1 LPLRERFAVIV
12 KKADFLGD
20 PPFYFDGGNCGLID
34 QIYEETQLMD
44 YSALFLS
51 TGVVAL
57 AEMGDKTQL
66 LSLML
71 AARYPKQALAII
83 GGIFIATLANHA
95 CAALLGHWLTTLLS
109 PDVMRWILGLSFL
122 GIGLWLLVP
131 DRIDDAAGT
140 KVADRALQVFLLT
153 TGLFFLAEM
162 GDKTQIA
169 TIALGARYA
178 DAFSVTLGT
187 TLGMM
192 LANAP
197 AVWIGQKFTT
207 RMPIKWVHAV
217 AAATFIAIGIAT
229 LVWF

>member
-1 LPLRERFAVIV
+1 MDFSAFA
-12 KKADFLGD
+12 
-20 PPFYFDGGNCGLID
+20 
-34 QIYEETQLMD
+34 
-44 YSALFLS
+44 LS

-83 GGIFIATLANHA
+83 GGILIATIANHA
-95 CAALLGHWLTTLLS
+95 CAALLGHWLTTFIS
-109 PDVMRWILGLSFL
+109 PDLLKWILGLSFL

-131 DRIDDAAGT
+131 DHIDDAAGS
-140 KVADRALQVFLLT
+140 KVADKAFQVFMLT
-153 TGLFFLAEM
+153 VGLFFLAEM

-169 TIALGARYA
+169 TIALGAKYT
-178 DAFSVTLGT
+178 DVFSVTLGT

-197 AVWIGQKFTT
+197 AVWIGQKFTK

-217 AAATFIAIGIAT
+217 AAVTFIAIGIAT
-229 LVWF
+229 LVWA

>member
-1 LPLRERFAVIV
+1 M
-12 KKADFLGD
+12 DF
-20 PPFYFDGGNCGLID
+20 
-34 QIYEETQLMD
+34 
-44 YSALFLS
+44 SALLLS

-83 GGIFIATLANHA
+83 AAIFIATIANHA

-109 PDVMRWILGLSFL
+109 PDIMRWILGLSFL

-131 DRIDDAAGT
+131 DHIDDAEGS
-140 KVADRALQVFLLT
+140 KVADRAFQVFLLT
-153 TGLFFLAEM
+153 IGLFFLAEM

-169 TIALGARYA
+169 TIALGARYS
-178 DAFSVTLGT
+178 DVLSVTIGT

-192 LANAP
+192 LANVP
-197 AVWIGQKFTT
+197 AVWAGQKFTK

-217 AAATFIAIGIAT
+217 AAVTFIAIGVAT
-229 LVWF
+229 LIWS

>member
-1 LPLRERFAVIV
+1 M
-12 KKADFLGD
+12 DF
-20 PPFYFDGGNCGLID
+20 
-34 QIYEETQLMD
+34 
-44 YSALFLS
+44 SALTLS
-51 TGVVAL
+51 AGVVAL

-83 GGIFIATLANHA
+83 AGIFIATIANHA
-95 CAALLGHWLTTLLS
+95 CAALLGHWLTTLVA

-131 DRIDDAAGT
+131 DHIDDAAGS
-140 KVADRALQVFLLT
+140 KVSDKAIQVFLLT
-153 TGLFFLAEM
+153 VGLFFLAEM

-169 TIALGARYA
+169 TIALGARYE
-178 DAFSVTLGT
+178 DVVSVTIGT

-197 AVWIGQKFTT
+197 AVWIGQKFTK
-207 RMPIKWVHAV
+207 RMPIKWVHAI
-217 AAATFIAIGIAT
+217 AAITFIAIGLAT
-229 LVWF
+229 LIWA

>member
-1 LPLRERFAVIV
+1 M
-12 KKADFLGD
+12 DF
-20 PPFYFDGGNCGLID
+20 
-34 QIYEETQLMD
+34 
-44 YSALFLS
+44 SALALS

-83 GGIFIATLANHA
+83 AGILIATIANHA
-95 CAALLGHWLTTLLS
+95 CAAFLGHWLTTFVS
-109 PDVMRWILGLSFL
+109 PDTLKWILGLSFL

-131 DRIDDAAGT
+131 DHIDDAAGS
-140 KVADRALQVFLLT
+140 KVADRAFQVFMLT
-153 TGLFFLAEM
+153 VGLFFLAEM

-169 TIALGARYA
+169 TIALGAKYSDVFA
-178 DAFSVTLGT
+178 VTIGT

-197 AVWIGQKFTT
+197 AVWIGQKFTK

-217 AAATFIAIGIAT
+217 AAITFIAIGVAT
-229 LVWF
+229 LIWG

>member
-1 LPLRERFAVIV
+1 
-12 KKADFLGD
+12 
-20 PPFYFDGGNCGLID
+20 
-34 QIYEETQLMD
+34 MD
-44 YSALFLS
+44 LSALALS

-83 GGIFIATLANHA
+83 GGILLATIANHA
-95 CAALLGHWLTTLLS
+95 CAALLGHWLTTFMS
-109 PDVMRWILGLSFL
+109 PDLLKWILGLSFL

-131 DRIDDAAGT
+131 DHIDDAAGS
-140 KVADRALQVFLLT
+140 KVADRAFQVFMLT
-153 TGLFFLAEM
+153 VGLFFLAEM

-169 TIALGARYA
+169 TIALGAKYS
-178 DAFSVTLGT
+178 DVFSVTVGT

-197 AVWIGQKFTT
+197 AVWIGQKFTK
-207 RMPIKWVHAV
+207 RMPIRWVHAV
-217 AAATFIAIGIAT
+217 AAVTFIAIGIAT
-229 LVWF
+229 LVWA

>member
-1 LPLRERFAVIV
+1 MQ
-12 KKADFLGD
+12 D
-20 PPFYFDGGNCGLID
+20 
-34 QIYEETQLMD
+34 MD
-44 YSALFLS
+44 LSALALS

-83 GGIFIATLANHA
+83 GGILIATIANHA
-95 CAALLGHWLTTLLS
+95 CAALLGHWLTNFMS
-109 PDVMRWILGLSFL
+109 PDLLKWILGLSFL

-131 DRIDDAAGT
+131 DHIDDAAGS
-140 KVADRALQVFLLT
+140 KVADKAFQVFMLT
-153 TGLFFLAEM
+153 VGLFFLAEM

-169 TIALGARYA
+169 TIALGAKYS
-178 DAFSVTLGT
+178 DVFSVTVGT

-197 AVWIGQKFTT
+197 AVWIGQKFTK

-217 AAATFIAIGIAT
+217 AAVTFIAIGIAT
-229 LVWF
+229 LIWG

>member
-1 LPLRERFAVIV
+1 MDFFALAI
-12 KKADFLGD
+12 
-20 PPFYFDGGNCGLID
+20 
-34 QIYEETQLMD
+34 
-44 YSALFLS
+44 S

-83 GGIFIATLANHA
+83 GGILIATIANHA
-95 CAALLGHWLTTLLS
+95 CAAFLGHWLTTLLS
-109 PDVMRWILGLSFL
+109 PDLLKWILGFSFL

-131 DRIDDAAGT
+131 DHIDDT
-140 KVADRALQVFLLT
+140 SSSKVVDRAFQVFILT
-153 TGLFFLAEM
+153 VGLFFIAEM

-169 TIALGARYA
+169 TIALGAKYS
-178 DAFSVTLGT
+178 DVFSVTIGT

-197 AVWIGQKFTT
+197 AVWIGQKFTH
-207 RMPIKWVHAV
+207 RMPIRWVHAV
-217 AAATFIAIGIAT
+217 AAVTFIAIGAAT
-229 LVWF
+229 LIWG

>member
-1 LPLRERFAVIV
+1 M
-12 KKADFLGD
+12 DF
-20 PPFYFDGGNCGLID
+20 
-34 QIYEETQLMD
+34 
-44 YSALFLS
+44 SALAIS

-83 GGIFIATLANHA
+83 GGIFIATIANHA
-95 CAALLGHWLTTLLS
+95 CAAFLGHWLTSFMS
-109 PDVMRWILGLSFL
+109 PDLLKWILGLSFV

-131 DRIDDAAGT
+131 DHIDDAEDS
-140 KVADRALQVFLLT
+140 KVVDRTFQVFLLT
-153 TGLFFLAEM
+153 LGLFFVAEM

-169 TIALGARYA
+169 TIALGAKYS
-178 DAFSVTLGT
+178 DVLSVTVGT

-197 AVWIGQKFTT
+197 AVWIGQKFTK
-207 RMPIKWVHAV
+207 RMPIKWVHAI
-217 AAATFIAIGIAT
+217 AAITFISIGIAT
-229 LVWF
+229 LIWA

>member
-1 LPLRERFAVIV
+1 
-12 KKADFLGD
+12 
-20 PPFYFDGGNCGLID
+20 
-34 QIYEETQLMD
+34 MD

-83 GGIFIATLANHA
+83 VGIFIATLANHA
-95 CAALLGHWLTTLLS
+95 CAALLGHWLSTLLS

-131 DRIDDAAGT
+131 DHIDDAAGT
-140 KVADRALQVFLLT
+140 KVADRAFQVFLLT
-153 TGLFFLAEM
+153 VGLFFLAEM

-169 TIALGARYA
+169 TIALGARYS
-178 DAFSVTLGT
+178 DALSVTLGT

-197 AVWIGQKFTT
+197 AVWIGQKFTR

-217 AAATFIAIGIAT
+217 AAATFIGIGLAT

>member
-1 LPLRERFAVIV
+1 
-12 KKADFLGD
+12 
-20 PPFYFDGGNCGLID
+20 
-34 QIYEETQLMD
+34 MD
-44 YSALFLS
+44 LSALAIS

-83 GGIFIATLANHA
+83 GGIFIATIANHA
-95 CAALLGHWLTTLLS
+95 CAAFLGYWLTSFMS
-109 PDVMRWILGLSFL
+109 PDLLKWILGLSFV

-131 DRIDDAAGT
+131 DHIDDAEDS
-140 KVADRALQVFLLT
+140 KVADRAFQVFLLT
-153 TGLFFLAEM
+153 LGLFFVAEM

-169 TIALGARYA
+169 TIALGAKYS
-178 DAFSVTLGT
+178 DVLSVTAGT

-192 LANAP
+192 LANVP
-197 AVWIGQKFTT
+197 AVWIGQKFTK

-217 AAATFIAIGIAT
+217 AAITFISIGIAT
-229 LVWF
+229 LIWA

>member
-1 LPLRERFAVIV
+1 
-12 KKADFLGD
+12 
-20 PPFYFDGGNCGLID
+20 
-34 QIYEETQLMD
+34 MD
-44 YSALFLS
+44 LSALAIS

-83 GGIFIATLANHA
+83 GGIFIATIANHA
-95 CAALLGHWLTTLLS
+95 CAAFLGHWLTSFMS
-109 PDVMRWILGLSFL
+109 PDLLKWILGLSFV

-131 DRIDDAAGT
+131 DHIDDAKDS
-140 KVADRALQVFLLT
+140 KVADRAFQVFLLT
-153 TGLFFLAEM
+153 LGLFFVAEM

-169 TIALGARYA
+169 TIALGAKYS
-178 DAFSVTLGT
+178 DVLSVTAGT

-192 LANAP
+192 LANVP
-197 AVWIGQKFTT
+197 AVWIGQKFTK

-217 AAATFIAIGIAT
+217 AAITFISIGIAT
-229 LVWF
+229 LIWA

>member
-1 LPLRERFAVIV
+1 
-12 KKADFLGD
+12 
-20 PPFYFDGGNCGLID
+20 
-34 QIYEETQLMD
+34 MD
-44 YSALFLS
+44 LSALAIS

-83 GGIFIATLANHA
+83 GGIFIATIANHA
-95 CAALLGHWLTTLLS
+95 CAAFLGYWLTSFMS
-109 PDVMRWILGLSFL
+109 PDLLKWILGLSFV

-131 DRIDDAAGT
+131 DHIDDAEDS
-140 KVADRALQVFLLT
+140 KVADRAFQVFLLT
-153 TGLFFLAEM
+153 LGLFFVAEM

-169 TIALGARYA
+169 TIALGAKYS
-178 DAFSVTLGT
+178 DVLSVTVGT

-192 LANAP
+192 LANVP
-197 AVWIGQKFTT
+197 EVWIGQKFTK

-217 AAATFIAIGIAT
+217 AAITFISIGIAT
-229 LVWF
+229 LIWA

>member
-1 LPLRERFAVIV
+1 MDLSAVT
-12 KKADFLGD
+12 L
-20 PPFYFDGGNCGLID
+20 
-34 QIYEETQLMD
+34 
-44 YSALFLS
+44 SA
-51 TGVVAL
+51 GVVAL

-83 GGIFIATLANHA
+83 AGIFIATIANHA
-95 CAALLGHWLTTLLS
+95 CAALLGHWLMTLVS

-131 DRIDDAAGT
+131 DHIDDAADS
-140 KVADRALQVFLLT
+140 KVVDRALQVFILT
-153 TGLFFLAEM
+153 VALFFLAEM

-169 TIALGARYA
+169 TIALGAKYEDVVA
-178 DAFSVTLGT
+178 VTIGT

-197 AVWIGQKFTT
+197 AVWLGQKFTK
-207 RMPIKWVHAV
+207 RLPIKWVHGV
-217 AAATFIAIGIAT
+217 AALTFIAIGIAT
-229 LVWF
+229 LLLS

>member
-1 LPLRERFAVIV
+1 
-12 KKADFLGD
+12 
-20 PPFYFDGGNCGLID
+20 
-34 QIYEETQLMD
+34 MD
-44 YSALFLS
+44 YSALLLS

-83 GGIFIATLANHA
+83 TGIFLATIANHA
-95 CAALLGHWLTTLLS
+95 CAALLWHWLTSLLS

-131 DRIDDAAGT
+131 DHIDDAAGS
-140 KVADRALQVFLLT
+140 KVADKALQVFLLT
-153 TGLFFLAEM
+153 VGLFFLAEM

-169 TIALGARYA
+169 TIALGARYT
-178 DAFSVTLGT
+178 DVFSVTVGT

-197 AVWIGQKFTT
+197 AVWIGQKFTQ

-229 LVWF
+229 LVWA

>member
-1 LPLRERFAVIV
+1 
-12 KKADFLGD
+12 
-20 PPFYFDGGNCGLID
+20 LID
-34 QIYEETQLMD
+34 F
-44 YSALFLS
+44 SALILS
-51 TGVVAL
+51 AGVVAL

-83 GGIFIATLANHA
+83 VGIFIATIANHA
-95 CAALLGHWLTTLLS
+95 CAALLGHWLTTMVS
-109 PDVMRWILGLSFL
+109 PDLMRWILGLSFL

-131 DRIDDAAGT
+131 DHIDDAAGS
-140 KVADRALQVFLLT
+140 KIVDRAWQVFMLT

-169 TIALGARYA
+169 TIALGARYQ
-178 DAFSVTLGT
+178 DVFSVTVGT

-197 AVWIGQKFTT
+197 AVWIGQKFTQ
-207 RMPIKWVHAV
+207 RIPIKWVHAV
-217 AAATFIAIGIAT
+217 AAVTFIAIGIAT
-229 LVWF
+229 LVWS

>member
-1 LPLRERFAVIV
+1 
-12 KKADFLGD
+12 
-20 PPFYFDGGNCGLID
+20 
-34 QIYEETQLMD
+34 MD

-83 GGIFIATLANHA
+83 AGIFIATLANHA

-131 DRIDDAAGT
+131 DHIDDAAGT
-140 KVADRALQVFLLT
+140 KVADRAFQVFLLT
-153 TGLFFLAEM
+153 VGLFFLAEM

-169 TIALGARYA
+169 TIALGARYP
-178 DAFSVTLGT
+178 DALSVTLGT

-197 AVWIGQKFTT
+197 AVWIGQKFTK
-207 RMPIKWVHAV
+207 RMPIKWVHAI
-217 AAATFIAIGIAT
+217 AAVTFIGIGIVT

>member
-1 LPLRERFAVIV
+1 
-12 KKADFLGD
+12 
-20 PPFYFDGGNCGLID
+20 
-34 QIYEETQLMD
+34 MD
-44 YSALFLS
+44 LSALAIS

-83 GGIFIATLANHA
+83 GGILIATIANHA
-95 CAALLGHWLTTLLS
+95 CAALLGHWLTTFMS
-109 PDVMRWILGLSFL
+109 PDILKWILGLSFL

-131 DRIDDAAGT
+131 DHIDDAAGS
-140 KVADRALQVFLLT
+140 KVADRAFQVFMLT
-153 TGLFFLAEM
+153 VGLFFLAEM
-162 GDKTQIA
+162 GDKNQIA
-169 TIALGARYA
+169 TIALGAKYS
-178 DAFSVTLGT
+178 DVVSVTIGT

-197 AVWIGQKFTT
+197 AVWIGQKFTK

-217 AAATFIAIGIAT
+217 AAVTFIAIGIVT
-229 LVWF
+229 LVWG